1 MKCALPVLCSLIHMQ
16 DDNVLV
22 NACWALSYL
31 SVGSNLK
38 IQALIDVGI
47 FPKLVEL
54 LW

>member
-22 NACWALSYL
+22 NACWALPYL
-31 SVGSNLK
+31 SVGSNVK

-47 FPKLVEL
+47 FLKLVEL